1 MSVDNEEFKMTKKH
15 QTELTTVAEK
25 IYDFAAETIQTYI
38 NKTYGKNQENTLA
51 AQLEDFHVIADTA
64 ASYLMGNAMAMV
76 EESCWNDDL
85 KTLNTHVR
93 QIATYVANNQR
104 AELGP
109 KS

>member
-1 MSVDNEEFKMTKKH
+1 MTKKH
-15 QTELTTVAEK
+15 QAELTAVAEK
-25 IYDFAAETIQTYI
+25 IYDLAANEIQAYI

-51 AQLEDFHVIADTA
+51 QQLEDFHVIADTA
-64 ASYLMGNAMAMV
+64 SSYLMGNAMAMV

-93 QIATYVANNQR
+93 QIATYVASNQR

-109 KS
+109 KN

>member
-1 MSVDNEEFKMTKKH
+1 MNAKH
-15 QTELTTVAEK
+15 HAELTTVAEK
-25 IYDFAAETIQTYI
+25 IYDFAANEIQAYI
-38 NKTYGKNQENTLA
+38 NKTYGSDQGNTLA
-51 AQLEDFHVIADTA
+51 DQLEDFHVIADTA

-93 QIATYVANNQR
+93 QIATYVASNQR

>member
-1 MSVDNEEFKMTKKH
+1 MTKKH
-15 QTELTTVAEK
+15 QTELTIVAER
-25 IYDFAAETIQTYI
+25 IYDYAADAIQAYI
-38 NKTYGKNQENTLA
+38 KKTYGKNQENTLA

-76 EESCWNDDL
+76 DESCWIEDL

-93 QIATYVANNQR
+93 QIATYVASNQR

>member
-1 MSVDNEEFKMTKKH
+1 MDKNH
-15 QTELTTVAEK
+15 QTELTAIAQK
-25 IYDFAAETIQTYI
+25 IYNFAANEIQDYI
-38 NKTYGKNQENTLA
+38 NKSYGDNQENTLA

-64 ASYLMGNAMAMV
+64 SSYLMGNAMAMV
-76 EESCWNDDL
+76 DESCWNDDL

-93 QIATYVANNQR
+93 QIATYVASSQQ

>member
-1 MSVDNEEFKMTKKH
+1 MTKKH
-15 QTELTTVAEK
+15 QAELTAIAEK
-25 IYDFAAETIQTYI
+25 IYDLAANEIQAYI
-38 NKTYGKNQENTLA
+38 NKTYSKNQENTLA
-51 AQLEDFHVIADTA
+51 QQLEGFHVIADTA

-93 QIATYVANNQR
+93 QIATYVASNQR
-104 AELGP
+104 AELGA

>member
-1 MSVDNEEFKMTKKH
+1 MDKKH
-15 QTELTTVAEK
+15 QAELTAVAER
-25 IYDFAAETIQTYI
+25 IYDYAADAIQAYI

-51 AQLEDFHVIADTA
+51 VQLEDFHVIADTA

-85 KTLNTHVR
+85 KTLNIHIR
-93 QIATYVANNQR
+93 QIATYVASNQR